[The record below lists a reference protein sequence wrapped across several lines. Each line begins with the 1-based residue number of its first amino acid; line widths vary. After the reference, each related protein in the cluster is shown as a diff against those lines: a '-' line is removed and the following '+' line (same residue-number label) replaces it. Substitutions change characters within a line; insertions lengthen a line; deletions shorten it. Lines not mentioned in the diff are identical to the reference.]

1 MERSEYQFLESQ
13 ENKHWWFVG
22 RRIILNK
29 MLKKLV
35 GQKSANE
42 NDEKLQILEIGCG
55 TGGNLEMLSKYGDVH
70 AIEMDEN
77 AYNIAKGK
85 NLASDIKMGY
95 LPDNTGLE
103 ENQFD
108 LIVMFDVLEHIDED
122 IESLKSLNKFLKT
135 EGNIFITVPAFKFLW
150 SKHDEIAHHKRR
162 YIKKELIDSLKQAG
176 FEVKY
181 ISYFNFWLFPLAAI
195 VRTIYKSF
203 SGSKNINEDGNTPG
217 QKKPIGFINKTLTL
231 IFASEKYFIGKISFP
246 FGLSLMATANKR

>member
-29 MLKKLV
+29 MLKKLA
-35 GQKSANE
+35 GNN
-42 NDEKLQILEIGCG
+42 NDKKLKILEIGCG
-55 TGGNLEMLSKYGDVH
+55 TGGNLEMLSQYGDVH
-70 AIEMDEN
+70 AIEMDQS
-77 AYNIAKGK
+77 AYEIAKAK
-85 NLASDIKMGY
+85 NIISDLKIGY

-108 LIVMFDVLEHIDED
+108 LIVMFDVLEHIEQDFD
-122 IESLKSLNKFLKT
+122 SLKSLNKLLK
-135 EGNIFITVPAFKFLW
+135 ENGNIFITVPAFQFLW

-162 YIKKELIDSLKQAG
+162 YIKKELASLLKQAG

-195 VRTIYKSF
+195 VRAIYKAF
-203 SGSKNINEDGNTPG
+203 SSSKDINEAGNTPG
-217 QKKPIGFINKTLTL
+217 QKKPIGFINRILTLT
-231 IFASEKYFIGKISFP
+231 FASEKYFIGNISFP
-246 FGLSLMATANKR
+246 FGLSLMATARKVGQ